1 MAMIALGSAVAFAPL
16 ARAETSDAKPTR
28 VAARKAGAHDRL
40 QHIADVLQL
49 TDDQKAK
56 VKPIFQD
63 EAQKMK
69 ALGQD
74 TNLSKQDR
82 MAKLKVIHQD
92 TTAKIKPILTA
103 EQLVKWNKLQ
113 EDSPRKHRKQ

>member
-1 MAMIALGSAVAFAPL
+1 MNVKHSAVRQFARRTINNKRSTGKMKIKKSSLMAMIALGSAVAFAPL

-69 ALGQD
+69 A
-74 TNLSKQDR
+74 
-82 MAKLKVIHQD
+82 
-92 TTAKIKPILTA
+92 
-103 EQLVKWNKLQ
+103 
-113 EDSPRKHRKQ
+113 